1 MLGREQ
7 SPAGSLPV
15 TAAAAAAAAAAAR
28 GRREPWAVPG
38 GIRPRLVSDPA

>member
-15 TAAAAAAAAAAAR
+15 TAAAAAAAAAR